1 MRSVQVIRKS
11 MAPHSANT
19 LLINR
24 VPVIPRMNPFI
35 ITASDDLEDEAMSE
49 ESKHELE
56 EEQVR
61 VAQVMDLLMRFLV
74 DDPDQVEI
82 SRTSGRQ
89 TTVLEVK
96 VGKTDHGKIVGRR
109 GRTADA
115 IRNLLKCMGGKS
127 NHRFLLEILE

>member
-1 MRSVQVIRKS
+1 
-11 MAPHSANT
+11 
-19 LLINR
+19 
-24 VPVIPRMNPFI
+24 
-35 ITASDDLEDEAMSE
+35 MSE
-49 ESKHELE
+49 ESKQELE
-56 EEQVR
+56 DEQVH

-74 DDPDQVEI
+74 DDPDQVEL